1 MFGAISFLQ
10 EQDWLSAEIIPRP
23 IRECLTSNILLILR
37 ASDFQHYKSWGYNEE
52 VTKLHL
58 KHVPIYLEV
67 LLLFTFV
74 WCSLQRCLKI
84 FNHYSFS
91 SGCAVFCLVTQSC
104 LTLWDPMN
112 CSPPGSS
119 LHGILQAKYW
129 SGLPFPSP
137 EDLPNPG
144 IESRSPSFQVDSL
157 PSEPTRKPKNI
168 RVGCLFLLQGIF
180 LTLESN
186 LDLLHCRQ
194 ILYQLRYQGNPSF
207 LIRKCFY
214 HQY

>member
-1 MFGAISFLQ
+1 MKRSQNSISNMSQ
-10 EQDWLSAEIIPRP
+10 Y
-23 IRECLTSNILLILR
+23 ILR
-37 ASDFQHYKSWGYNEE
+37 FCCC
-52 VTKLHL
+52 
-58 KHVPIYLEV
+58 
-67 LLLFTFV
+67 LLLFDV
-74 WCSLQRCLKI
+74 VSKDVSMI